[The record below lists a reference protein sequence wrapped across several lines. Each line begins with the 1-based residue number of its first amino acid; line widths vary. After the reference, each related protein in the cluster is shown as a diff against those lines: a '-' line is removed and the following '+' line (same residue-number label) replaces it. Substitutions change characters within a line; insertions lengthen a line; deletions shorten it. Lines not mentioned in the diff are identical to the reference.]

1 MEKPTDV
8 FLFGSLSAER
18 SGTHSP
24 CIPCDLRQPT
34 SLPDLL
40 ERLRIQPSR
49 VQLVM
54 VNHRAA
60 PPDQV
65 IQPGDRVALFP
76 REYAIFA
83 DWKNL
88 RTASSLASSPEEG
101 LPADRKK
108 GCGKSAEG

>member
-8 FLFGSLSAER
+8 FLFGSLSAEQ
-18 SGTHSP
+18 SGTRSP
-24 CIPCDLRQPT
+24 CIHCALRQPT
-34 SLPDLL
+34 PLPDLL
-40 ERLRIQPSR
+40 ERLRIQPGR

-60 PPDQV
+60 PPDQM

-88 RTASSLASSPEEG
+88 RTATHPATSPEDG
-101 LPADRKK
+101 F
-108 GCGKSAEG
+108 SANR